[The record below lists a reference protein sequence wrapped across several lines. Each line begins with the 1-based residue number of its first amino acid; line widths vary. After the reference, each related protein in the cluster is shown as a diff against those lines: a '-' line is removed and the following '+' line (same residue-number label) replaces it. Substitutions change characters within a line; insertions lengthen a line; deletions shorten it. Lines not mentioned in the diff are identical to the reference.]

1 MPDASGW
8 ETFGKALHRA
18 SAGMKNTVGDGMR
31 DLGVHV
37 GQNFLL
43 EELWREDGLTPG
55 ELARRLGVEVPSIT
69 RAAQRMEASGLVTR
83 VPDEGDRRLVRVTL
97 TDQGRGLRDGVTR
110 VLDETSDRA
119 LRGLSTAERAELVR
133 LLERVG
139 DNLDD

>member
-1 MPDASGW
+1 MPETISG

-18 SAGMKNTVGDGMR
+18 SAAMKNTAGDGMR
-31 DLGVHV
+31 ELGVHA

-43 EELWREDGLTPG
+43 DELWREDGLTPG

-83 VPDEGDRRLVRVTL
+83 APDRTDRRLVRVML
-97 TDQGRGLRDGVTR
+97 TERGRSLRGAVSR
-110 VLDETSDRA
+110 VLEDTSDRA
-119 LRGLSTAERAELVR
+119 LRGLSAAERVELVR

-139 DNLDD
+139 DNLDG